1 MSTFSI
7 QVSLGKVSV
16 DLYKFCAKC
25 ANGARRRIFER
36 ASISKVEQDLVKN
49 RYRTGN
55 ALFSP

>member
-1 MSTFSI
+1 M
-7 QVSLGKVSV
+7 